1 LVYWDYL
8 ATGKIIAHVKK
19 GGDYLHFSRR
29 CLLGLEDLTAEEI
42 EEILTTAVPC
52 KEIIQREV
60 KKLPTLRGWTVATLF
75 YEPSTR
81 TRNSFELAAKWLGAD
96 TVNVTIATSSVQKGE
111 NFIDTAKT
119 IEALG
124 ADFIILRHA
133 MAGAPWLL
141 AQTVDCRIINA
152 GDGPHEHPTQ
162 ALLDLFTLKEKH
174 PSLAGLKVV
183 IVGDIMHS
191 RVAKSNIYGLLKL
204 GATVRV
210 TGPPSLIPP
219 GIEKLGVQVVND
231 LREAV
236 RDANVINV
244 LRIQLERQKKGL
256 FPSLREYARLYGVNK
271 EVLSIAPQDV
281 VIMHPGPTNLG
292 VEITEEAASDP
303 RSVITTQVTNGVAVR
318 MALLYLMSGGG
329 KSGELLS

>member
-1 LVYWDYL
+1 M
-8 ATGKIIAHVKK
+8 
-19 GGDYLHFSRR
+19 
-29 CLLGLEDLTAEEI
+29 EDLTAEEI

-60 KKLPTLRGWTVATLF
+60 KKLPTLRGWTVVTLF

-81 TRNSFELAAKWLGAD
+81 TRISFELAAKWLGAD
-96 TVNVTIATSSVQKGE
+96 TVNVTVATSSVQKGE

-124 ADFIILRHA
+124 ADFVVLRHA

-141 AQTVDCRIINA
+141 SRTVDCRVINA
-152 GDGPHEHPTQ
+152 GDGAHEHPTQ
-162 ALLDLFTLKEKH
+162 ALLDLFTLKEKCG
-174 PSLAGLKVV
+174 SIKGLKVV

-204 GATVRV
+204 GASVKV

-219 GIEKLGVQVVND
+219 GIEQLGVQVVNN
-231 LREAV
+231 LRKAV
-236 RDANVINV
+236 QDADVINV
-244 LRIQLERQKKGL
+244 LRIQLERQQKGL
-256 FPSLREYARLYGVNK
+256 FPSLREYTELYGINR
-271 EVLSIAPQDV
+271 EVLSKAPREV

-303 RSVITTQVTNGVAVR
+303 RAVIATQVTNGVAVR

>member
-1 LVYWDYL
+1 MS
-8 ATGKIIAHVKK
+8 
-19 GGDYLHFSRR
+19 FSRR
-29 CLLGLEDLTAEEI
+29 SLLGLEDLTAEEI

-60 KKLPTLRGWTVATLF
+60 KKLPTLRGWTVVTLF

-81 TRNSFELAAKWLGAD
+81 TRISFELAAKWLGAD
-96 TVNVTIATSSVQKGE
+96 TVNVTVATSSVQKGE

-124 ADFIILRHA
+124 ADFVVLRHA

-141 AQTVDCRIINA
+141 SRTVDCRVINA
-152 GDGPHEHPTQ
+152 GDGAHEHPTQ
-162 ALLDLFTLKEKH
+162 ALLDLFTLKEKCG
-174 PSLAGLKVV
+174 SIKGLKVV

-204 GATVRV
+204 GASVKV

-219 GIEKLGVQVVND
+219 GIEQLGVQVVNN
-231 LREAV
+231 LWKAV
-236 RDANVINV
+236 QDADVINV
-244 LRIQLERQKKGL
+244 LRIQLERQQKGL
-256 FPSLREYARLYGVNK
+256 FPSLREYTELYGINR
-271 EVLSIAPQDV
+271 EVLSKAPREV

-303 RSVITTQVTNGVAVR
+303 RAVIATQVTNGVAVR

>member
-1 LVYWDYL
+1 M
-8 ATGKIIAHVKK
+8 
-19 GGDYLHFSRR
+19 
-29 CLLGLEDLTAEEI
+29 EDLTAEEI

-60 KKLPTLRGWTVATLF
+60 KKLPTLRGWTVVTLF

-81 TRNSFELAAKWLGAD
+81 TRISFELAAKWLGAD
-96 TVNVTIATSSVQKGE
+96 TVNVTVATSSVQKGE

-124 ADFIILRHA
+124 ADFVVLRHA

-141 AQTVDCRIINA
+141 SRTVDCRVINA
-152 GDGPHEHPTQ
+152 GDGAHEHPTQ
-162 ALLDLFTLKEKH
+162 ALLDLFTLKEKCG
-174 PSLAGLKVV
+174 SIKGLKVV

-204 GATVRV
+204 GASVKV

-219 GIEKLGVQVVND
+219 GIEQLGVQVVNN
-231 LREAV
+231 LWKAV
-236 RDANVINV
+236 QDADVINV
-244 LRIQLERQKKGL
+244 LRIQLERQQKGL
-256 FPSLREYARLYGVNK
+256 FPSLREYTELYGINR
-271 EVLSIAPQDV
+271 EVLSKAPREV

-303 RSVITTQVTNGVAVR
+303 RAVIATQVTNGVAVR